1 MNWNNIKDFYLR
13 GTTLMR
19 LIYINIGAFVTIK
32 VISLFLILFNINTA
46 LFTTYLELPS
56 NLTTLLYQPWG
67 VITYMFLHADVMHIF
82 FNMISLYWFGR
93 IALERLS
100 QKQLVGLYILG
111 GLAGAAMYVL
121 SYNLFPYFSVA
132 VHNSYL
138 LGASGAVVAI
148 CVAAATLQ
156 PNYPIRLMFIGE
168 VKLIWVAIGM
178 VAISV
183 FGITGNNAGGEFA
196 HIGGAIWGY
205 FYAKAWMKGKDYSQ
219 LVTSVINWFTNTFK
233 RTPKIKVKQGG
244 KQTASR
250 VKTDAEYNREKRANE
265 AAIDAILDKI
275 KQRGYESL
283 TADEKRELFDRSK
296 KN

>member
-1 MNWNNIKDFYLR
+1 MR
-13 GTTLMR
+13 GTSLMR
-19 LIYINIGAFVTIK
+19 LIYINVGMFVLIK
-32 VISLFLILFNINTA
+32 VVTLFLILFKIDTT
-46 LFTTYLELPS
+46 LITTYLELPS
-56 NLTTLLYQPWG
+56 NLTTLIYQPWSA
-67 VITYMFLHADVMHIF
+67 ITYMFLHTDVMHIF

-156 PNYPIRLMFIGE
+156 PPYPIRLMFIGE

>member
-1 MNWNNIKDFYLR
+1 MNWNDIKSIYLR

-19 LIYINIGAFVTIK
+19 LIYINVGVFIIVK
-32 VISLFLILFNINTA
+32 LMSLCLILFNINTA
-46 LFTTYLELPS
+46 LVTSYLELPS
-56 NLTTLLYQPWG
+56 NLMMLIKQPWSI
-67 VITYMFLHADVMHIF
+67 ITYMFLHADVMHIF

-93 IALERLS
+93 IALERIS
-100 QKQLVGLYILG
+100 QKQLVALYILG

-132 VHNSYL
+132 VNNSHL

-148 CVAAATLQ
+148 CISAATLQ
-156 PNYPIRLMFIGE
+156 PNYPIRLMLIGE
-168 VKLIWVAIGM
+168 VKLIWLAIGM
-178 VAISV
+178 VTISI

-196 HIGGAIWGY
+196 HIGGAILGY
-205 FYAKAWMKGKDYSQ
+205 FYAKAWMNGKDYSRP
-219 LVTSVINWFTNTFK
+219 VTSVINWFTNTFK

-250 VKTDAEYNREKRANE
+250 VKTDAEYNKEKRANE

-275 KQRGYESL
+275 KHRGYESL

>member
-1 MNWNNIKDFYLR
+1 MNIKEIFLR
-13 GTTLMR
+13 GTSLMR
-19 LIYINIGAFVTIK
+19 LIYINVGMFVLIK
-32 VISLFLILFNINTA
+32 VVTLFLILFKIDTT
-46 LFTTYLELPS
+46 LITTYLELPS
-56 NLTTLLYQPWG
+56 NLTTLIYQPWSA
-67 VITYMFLHADVMHIF
+67 ITYMFLHTDVMHIF

-111 GLAGAAMYVL
+111 GLAGTAMYVL

-250 VKTDAEYNREKRANE
+250 VKTDAEYNKEKRANE

>member
-1 MNWNNIKDFYLR
+1 MNIKEIFLR
-13 GTTLMR
+13 GTSLMR
-19 LIYINIGAFVTIK
+19 LIYINVGMFVLIK
-32 VISLFLILFNINTA
+32 VVTLFLILFKIDTT
-46 LFTTYLELPS
+46 LITTYLELPS
-56 NLTTLLYQPWG
+56 NLTTLIYQPWSA
-67 VITYMFLHADVMHIF
+67 ITYMFLHTDVMHIF

-148 CVAAATLQ
+148 CVAAATQQ

>member
-1 MNWNNIKDFYLR
+1 MNIKEIFLR
-13 GTTLMR
+13 GTSLMR
-19 LIYINIGAFVTIK
+19 LIYINVGMFALIK
-32 VISLFLILFNINTA
+32 VITLFLILFKINTA
-46 LFTTYLELPS
+46 LVTTYLELPS
-56 NLTTLLYQPWG
+56 NLTTLIYQPWS
-67 VITYMFLHADVMHIF
+67 VVTYMFLHADVMHIF

-93 IALERLS
+93 IALERIS
-100 QKQLVGLYILG
+100 QKQLVALYILG

-132 VHNSYL
+132 VQNSYL

-168 VKLIWVAIGM
+168 VKLIWVATGM
-178 VAISV
+178 VAISI

-196 HIGGAIWGY
+196 HIGGAILGY
-205 FYAKAWMKGKDYSQ
+205 FYAKAWMKGKDYSRV
-219 LVTSVINWFTNTFK
+219 VTSVIDWFTNIFK

-250 VKTDAEYNREKRANE
+250 EKTDAEYNREKRANE

>member
-1 MNWNNIKDFYLR
+1 
-13 GTTLMR
+13 
-19 LIYINIGAFVTIK
+19 
-32 VISLFLILFNINTA
+32 
-46 LFTTYLELPS
+46 
-56 NLTTLLYQPWG
+56 
-67 VITYMFLHADVMHIF
+67 MFLHTDVMHIF

>member
-1 MNWNNIKDFYLR
+1 MNIKEIFLR
-13 GTTLMR
+13 GTSLMR
-19 LIYINIGAFVTIK
+19 LIYINVGMFVLIK
-32 VISLFLILFNINTA
+32 VVTLFLILFKIDTT
-46 LFTTYLELPS
+46 LITTYLELPS
-56 NLTTLLYQPWG
+56 NLTTLIYQPWSA
-67 VITYMFLHADVMHIF
+67 ITYMFLHTDVMHIF

-111 GLAGAAMYVL
+111 GLAGAAMYVV

>member
-1 MNWNNIKDFYLR
+1 MNIKEIFLR
-13 GTTLMR
+13 GTSLMR
-19 LIYINIGAFVTIK
+19 LIYINVGMFVLIK
-32 VISLFLILFNINTA
+32 VVTLFLILFKIDTT
-46 LFTTYLELPS
+46 LITTYLELPS
-56 NLTTLLYQPWG
+56 NLTTLIYQPWSA
-67 VITYMFLHADVMHIF
+67 ITYMFLHTDVMHIF

>member
-1 MNWNNIKDFYLR
+1 MNIKEIFLR
-13 GTTLMR
+13 GTSLMR
-19 LIYINIGAFVTIK
+19 LIYINVGMFVLIK
-32 VISLFLILFNINTA
+32 VVTLFLILFKIDTT
-46 LFTTYLELPS
+46 LITTYLELPS
-56 NLTTLLYQPWG
+56 NLTTLIYQPWSA
-67 VITYMFLHADVMHIF
+67 ITYMFLHTDVMHIF

-111 GLAGAAMYVL
+111 GLSGAAMYVL

>member
-1 MNWNNIKDFYLR
+1 
-13 GTTLMR
+13 
-19 LIYINIGAFVTIK
+19 
-32 VISLFLILFNINTA
+32 
-46 LFTTYLELPS
+46 
-56 NLTTLLYQPWG
+56 
-67 VITYMFLHADVMHIF
+67 MFLHTDVMHIF

-93 IALERLS
+93 IALERIS
-100 QKQLVGLYILG
+100 QKQLVALYILG

-132 VHNSYL
+132 VQNSYL

-168 VKLIWVAIGM
+168 VKLIWVATGM
-178 VAISV
+178 VAISI

-196 HIGGAIWGY
+196 HIGGAILGY
-205 FYAKAWMKGKDYSQ
+205 FYAKAWMKGKDYSRV
-219 LVTSVINWFTNTFK
+219 VTSVIDWFTNIFK

>member
-1 MNWNNIKDFYLR
+1 MNIKEIFLR
-13 GTTLMR
+13 GTSLMR
-19 LIYINIGAFVTIK
+19 LIYINVGMFVLIK
-32 VISLFLILFNINTA
+32 VITLFLILFKINTA
-46 LFTTYLELPS
+46 LVTTYLELPS
-56 NLTTLLYQPWG
+56 NLTTLIYQPWS
-67 VITYMFLHADVMHIF
+67 VVTYMFLHADVMHIF

-93 IALERLS
+93 IALERIS
-100 QKQLVGLYILG
+100 QKQLVALYILG

-132 VHNSYL
+132 VQNSYL

-168 VKLIWVAIGM
+168 VKLIWVATGM
-178 VAISV
+178 VAISI

-196 HIGGAIWGY
+196 HIGGAILGY
-205 FYAKAWMKGKDYSQ
+205 FYAKAWMKGKDYSRV
-219 LVTSVINWFTNTFK
+219 VTSVIDWFTNIFK

>member
-1 MNWNNIKDFYLR
+1 MNIKEIFLR
-13 GTTLMR
+13 GTSLMR
-19 LIYINIGAFVTIK
+19 LIYINVGMFVLIK
-32 VISLFLILFNINTA
+32 VVTLFLILFKIDTT
-46 LFTTYLELPS
+46 LITTYLELPS
-56 NLTTLLYQPWG
+56 NLTTLIYQPWSA
-67 VITYMFLHADVMHIF
+67 ITYMFLHTDVMHIF

-183 FGITGNNAGGEFA
+183 FGITGKNAGGEFA

>member
-1 MNWNNIKDFYLR
+1 MNIKEIFLR
-13 GTTLMR
+13 RTSLMR
-19 LIYINIGAFVTIK
+19 LIYINVGMFVLIK
-32 VISLFLILFNINTA
+32 VVTLFLILFKIDTT
-46 LFTTYLELPS
+46 LITTYLELPS
-56 NLTTLLYQPWG
+56 NLTTLIYQPWSA
-67 VITYMFLHADVMHIF
+67 ITYMFLHTDVMHIF

-156 PNYPIRLMFIGE
+156 PHYPIRLMFIGE

>member
-1 MNWNNIKDFYLR
+1 MNIKEIFLR
-13 GTTLMR
+13 GTSLMR
-19 LIYINIGAFVTIK
+19 LIYINVGMFVLIK
-32 VISLFLILFNINTA
+32 VVTLFLILFKIDTT
-46 LFTTYLELPS
+46 LITTYLELPS
-56 NLTTLLYQPWG
+56 NLTTLIYQPWSA
-67 VITYMFLHADVMHIF
+67 ITYMFLHTDVMHIF

-233 RTPKIKVKQGG
+233 RAPKIKVKQGG

-250 VKTDAEYNREKRANE
+250 MKTDAEYNREKRANE

>member
-1 MNWNNIKDFYLR
+1 MNIKEIFLR
-13 GTTLMR
+13 GTSLMR
-19 LIYINIGAFVTIK
+19 LIYINVGMFVLIK
-32 VISLFLILFNINTA
+32 VVTLFLILFKID
-46 LFTTYLELPS
+46 TTLITPDLELPS
-56 NLTTLLYQPWG
+56 NLTTLIYQPWSA
-67 VITYMFLHADVMHIF
+67 ITYMFLHTDVMHIF

-111 GLAGAAMYVL
+111 GLAGGAMYVL

>member
-1 MNWNNIKDFYLR
+1 MNIKEIFLR
-13 GTTLMR
+13 GTSLMR
-19 LIYINIGAFVTIK
+19 LIYINVGMFVLIK
-32 VISLFLILFNINTA
+32 VVTLFLILFKIDTT
-46 LFTTYLELPS
+46 LITTYLELPS
-56 NLTTLLYQPWG
+56 NLTTLIYQPWSA
-67 VITYMFLHADVMHIF
+67 ITYMFLHTDVMHIF

-250 VKTDAEYNREKRANE
+250 MKTDAEYNREKRANE

>member
-1 MNWNNIKDFYLR
+1 MNIKEIFLR
-13 GTTLMR
+13 GTSLMR
-19 LIYINIGAFVTIK
+19 LIYINIGMFVLIK
-32 VISLFLILFNINTA
+32 VVTLFLILFKIDTT
-46 LFTTYLELPS
+46 LITTYLELPS
-56 NLTTLLYQPWG
+56 NLTTLIYQPWSA
-67 VITYMFLHADVMHIF
+67 ITYMFLHTDVMHIF

-250 VKTDAEYNREKRANE
+250 MKTDAEYNREKRANE

>member
-1 MNWNNIKDFYLR
+1 MNIKEIFLR
-13 GTTLMR
+13 GTSLMR
-19 LIYINIGAFVTIK
+19 LIYINVGMFVLIK
-32 VISLFLILFNINTA
+32 VVTLFLILFKIDTT
-46 LFTTYLELPS
+46 LITTYLELPS
-56 NLTTLLYQPWG
+56 NLTTLIYQPWSA
-67 VITYMFLHADVMHIF
+67 ITYMFLHTDVMHIF

-250 VKTDAEYNREKRANE
+250 VKTDAEYNRKKRANE

>member
-1 MNWNNIKDFYLR
+1 MNWNDIKAFYLR
-13 GTTLMR
+13 GTALMR
-19 LIYINIGAFVTIK
+19 LIYINVGVFVLIK
-32 VISLFLILFNINTA
+32 VISLFLILFNVNTT
-46 LFTTYLELPS
+46 LFTSYLELPS

-67 VITYMFLHADVMHIF
+67 IVTYMFLHADVMHIF

-93 IALERLS
+93 IALERIS
-100 QKQLVGLYILG
+100 QKQLVALYILG
-111 GLAGAAMYVL
+111 GLAGAALYL
-121 SYNLFPYFSVA
+121 LAYNIFPYFSVA

-148 CVAAATLQ
+148 CIAAATLM

-168 VKLIWVAIGM
+168 VKLVWLAIGM

-196 HIGGAIWGY
+196 HIGGAILGY
-205 FYAKAWMKGKDYSQ
+205 LFAKAWLRGKDYSRP
-219 LVTSVINWFTNTFK
+219 VTSVINWLSNLFK
-233 RTPKIKVKQGG
+233 RTPKMKVNQGG
-244 KQTASR
+244 KQTATR
-250 VKTDAEYNREKRANE
+250 MKTDAEYNKEKRANE

-283 TADEKRELFDRSK
+283 TAEEKRELFDRSK
-296 KN
+296 RS

>member
-1 MNWNNIKDFYLR
+1 MNIKEIFLR
-13 GTTLMR
+13 GTSLMR
-19 LIYINIGAFVTIK
+19 LIYINVGMFVLIK
-32 VISLFLILFNINTA
+32 VITLFLILFKINTA
-46 LFTTYLELPS
+46 LVTTYLELPS
-56 NLTTLLYQPWG
+56 NLITLIYQPWS
-67 VITYMFLHADVMHIF
+67 VVTYMFLHADVMHIF

-93 IALERLS
+93 IALERIS
-100 QKQLVGLYILG
+100 QKQLVALYILG

-132 VHNSYL
+132 VQNSYL

-168 VKLIWVAIGM
+168 VKLIWVATGM
-178 VAISV
+178 VAISI

-196 HIGGAIWGY
+196 HIGGAILGY
-205 FYAKAWMKGKDYSQ
+205 FYAKAWMEGKDYSRI
-219 LVTSVINWFTNTFK
+219 VTSVIDWFTNIFK

>member
-1 MNWNNIKDFYLR
+1 MNIKEIFLR
-13 GTTLMR
+13 GTSLMR
-19 LIYINIGAFVTIK
+19 LIYINVGMFVLIK
-32 VISLFLILFNINTA
+32 VVTLFLILFKIDTT
-46 LFTTYLELPS
+46 LITTYLELPS
-56 NLTTLLYQPWG
+56 NLTTLIYQPWSA
-67 VITYMFLHADVMHIF
+67 ITYMFLHTDVMHIF

-219 LVTSVINWFTNTFK
+219 LVTSVINWFTNIFK

>member
-1 MNWNNIKDFYLR
+1 MNIKEIFLR
-13 GTTLMR
+13 GTSLMR
-19 LIYINIGAFVTIK
+19 LIYINVGMFVLIK
-32 VISLFLILFNINTA
+32 VVTLFLILFKIDTT
-46 LFTTYLELPS
+46 LITTYLELPS
-56 NLTTLLYQPWG
+56 NLTTLIYQPWSA
-67 VITYMFLHADVMHIF
+67 ITYMFLHTDVMHIF

-250 VKTDAEYNREKRANE
+250 VKTDAEYNKEKRANE

>member
-1 MNWNNIKDFYLR
+1 
-13 GTTLMR
+13 
-19 LIYINIGAFVTIK
+19 
-32 VISLFLILFNINTA
+32 
-46 LFTTYLELPS
+46 
-56 NLTTLLYQPWG
+56 
-67 VITYMFLHADVMHIF
+67 
-82 FNMISLYWFGR
+82 
-93 IALERLS
+93 
-100 QKQLVGLYILG
+100 
-111 GLAGAAMYVL
+111 
-121 SYNLFPYFSVA
+121 
-132 VHNSYL
+132 
-138 LGASGAVVAI
+138 
-148 CVAAATLQ
+148 
-156 PNYPIRLMFIGE
+156 
-168 VKLIWVAIGM
+168 M

-233 RTPKIKVKQGG
+233 HTPKIKVKQGG

>member
-1 MNWNNIKDFYLR
+1 MNIKEIFLR
-13 GTTLMR
+13 GTSLMR
-19 LIYINIGAFVTIK
+19 LIYINVGMFVLIK
-32 VISLFLILFNINTA
+32 VVTLFLILFKIDTT
-46 LFTTYLELPS
+46 LITTYLELPS
-56 NLTTLLYQPWG
+56 NLTTLIYQPWSA
-67 VITYMFLHADVMHIF
+67 ITYMFLHTDVMHIF

-138 LGASGAVVAI
+138 LGASGSVVAI

-250 VKTDAEYNREKRANE
+250 VKTDAEYNKEKRANE

>member
-1 MNWNNIKDFYLR
+1 MNIKEIFLR
-13 GTTLMR
+13 GTSLMR
-19 LIYINIGAFVTIK
+19 LIYINVGMFVLIK
-32 VISLFLILFNINTA
+32 VVTLFLILFKIDTT
-46 LFTTYLELPS
+46 LITTYLELPS
-56 NLTTLLYQPWG
+56 NLTTLIYQPWSA
-67 VITYMFLHADVMHIF
+67 ITYMFLHTDVMHIF

-93 IALERLS
+93 IALECLS

>member
-1 MNWNNIKDFYLR
+1 MNIKEIFLR
-13 GTTLMR
+13 GTSLMR
-19 LIYINIGAFVTIK
+19 LIYINVGMFVLIK
-32 VISLFLILFNINTA
+32 VITLFLILFKINTA
-46 LFTTYLELPS
+46 LVTTYLELPS
-56 NLTTLLYQPWG
+56 NLITLIYQPWS
-67 VITYMFLHADVMHIF
+67 VVTYMFLHADVMHIF

-93 IALERLS
+93 IALERIS
-100 QKQLVGLYILG
+100 QKQLVALYILG

-132 VHNSYL
+132 VQNSYL
-138 LGASGAVVAI
+138 LGASGAAVAI

-168 VKLIWVAIGM
+168 VKLIWVATGM
-178 VAISV
+178 VAISI

-196 HIGGAIWGY
+196 HIGGAILGY
-205 FYAKAWMKGKDYSQ
+205 FYAKAWMKGKDYSRV
-219 LVTSVINWFTNTFK
+219 VTSVIDWFTNIFK

>member
-1 MNWNNIKDFYLR
+1 
-13 GTTLMR
+13 MR
-19 LIYINIGAFVTIK
+19 LIYINVGMFVLIK
-32 VISLFLILFNINTA
+32 VVTLFLILFKIDTT
-46 LFTTYLELPS
+46 LITTYLELPS
-56 NLTTLLYQPWG
+56 NLTTLIYQPWSA
-67 VITYMFLHADVMHIF
+67 ITYMFLHTDVMHIF

-250 VKTDAEYNREKRANE
+250 MKTDAEYNREKRANE

-283 TADEKRELFDRSK
+283 TSDEKRELFDRSK

>member
-1 MNWNNIKDFYLR
+1 MNIKEIFLR
-13 GTTLMR
+13 GTSLMR
-19 LIYINIGAFVTIK
+19 LIYINVGMFVLIKVVTI
-32 VISLFLILFNINTA
+32 FLILFKIDTT
-46 LFTTYLELPS
+46 LITTYLELPS
-56 NLTTLLYQPWG
+56 NLTTLIYQPWSA
-67 VITYMFLHADVMHIF
+67 ITYMFLHTDVMHIF

>member
-1 MNWNNIKDFYLR
+1 MNIKEIFLR
-13 GTTLMR
+13 GTSLMR
-19 LIYINIGAFVTIK
+19 LIYINVGMFVLIK
-32 VISLFLILFNINTA
+32 VVTLFLILFKIDTT
-46 LFTTYLELPS
+46 LITTYLELPS
-56 NLTTLLYQPWG
+56 NLTTLIYQPWSA
-67 VITYMFLHADVMHIF
+67 ITYMFLHTDVMHIF

-250 VKTDAEYNREKRANE
+250 MKTDAEYNREKRANE

-283 TADEKRELFDRSK
+283 TSDEKRELFDRSK